1 MTKTTYAVPK
11 TTYAVQWHDGDKWR
25 TTHGFHGAT
34 LTEGLSELETHKAYY
49 PEVDARLV
57 ELETVTV
64 IQKIHLS
71 TPKEA

>member
-1 MTKTTYAVPK
+1 MTKTTYAV
-11 TTYAVQWHDGDKWR
+11 QWYDGDKWR
-25 TTHGFHGAT
+25 TTHGFHGNT
-34 LTEGLSELETHKAYY
+34 LTEGLSELETHKSYY

-71 TPKEA
+71 TPKEV